1 MNPPTQKLHMK
12 NITISLL
19 AAISSISCS
28 KNGENNRRE
37 NNPSSN
43 ENLIENLNI
52 QTKDFTEID
61 STGVL
66 MFPLDMG
73 ENKREDGSYS
83 YKEMPNNGYW
93 NVLFLNSNT
102 NEYNL
107 LTENKI
113 LILDYNY
120 KYGSEEGVN
129 VSKKTN
135 HIFYSGRTLD
145 YNKDKVLNEV
155 DPVYLF
161 VSDKFGKN
169 FRQLSPNNYSL
180 HSWKY
185 ITANNKIIITAYKDS
200 NKNNAFDEK
209 DEISTFEVV
218 LDQNEKPKEVFP
230 TNLKEKLKTL
240 YDKDWKRIK

>member
-1 MNPPTQKLHMK
+1 MK
-12 NITISLL
+12 HF
-19 AAISSISCS
+19 ISSFLGTILLISCN
-28 KNGENNRRE
+28 KNAENNRSE
-37 NNPSSN
+37 NGPSSN
-43 ENLIENLNI
+43 QNPIENLNI
-52 QTKDFTEID
+52 QTKEFTEID

-93 NVLFLNSNT
+93 NVLFLNTNS

-120 KYGSEEGVN
+120 KYGSEEGMN
-129 VSKKTN
+129 IFKKTN

-145 YNKDKVLNEV
+145 YNKDKILNEV

-185 ITANNKIIITAYKDS
+185 IKANNKIIITAYKDS
-200 NKNNAFDEK
+200 NKNTAFDDK
-209 DEISTFEVV
+209 DEISTFEVI
-218 LDQNEKPKEVFP
+218 LDQNEKPREIFP
-230 TNLKEKLKTL
+230 NKLKEKLKTL